1 MALNVKG
8 LVNIQYVLYDN
19 DVYVIEANP
28 RASRTVP
35 YLSKVTGIPMC
46 ELATKVSVGETLSG
60 LGFSSGIAKIPPYV
74 AVKVPV
80 FSFEKLAGVD
90 THLGPEMKSTGEVLG
105 LGKNLEEALFKGLAA
120 AGYKMASGKSGDK
133 PGGVLITVRD
143 SDKTEIISVA
153 EKFRELGFSLYST
166 KGTAKML
173 VSKGFDVKPVS
184 KILECPDDNTATLL
198 DSGKI
203 NYIVST
209 SEKGRNPAAD
219 DVKIRRKACAL
230 GIPCLTSIDTANAL
244 AGSLLSG
251 FSEKNT
257 ELVDINKLR
266 SGRTKLN
273 FTKMQGCGNDY
284 IYINCLDFEV
294 NSPESLS
301 VLLSDRRYGV
311 GGDGMVLIMRSGMAD
326 AKMRMFNLDGSE
338 GKMNGNAIRCVA
350 KYLYDNGI
358 VQKMQMYVETL
369 SGIKKLDLATQNGF
383 VSSVRVDMGRAQLAP
398 GNIPVMLPGETVV
411 ARPTAIGGSEYA
423 ITCVSVGAP
432 HAAVF
437 CDVVESIDISGIGP
451 LFERDPL
458 FPDSVNTVFVEV
470 VGRNHLKV
478 RVWEPGRGETL
489 ACETGACAS
498 AVAAVL
504 NGRCD
509 KGADI
514 KVQLPGG
521 ALIGKYTDEAV
532 LMTGDC
538 KKVFEGTVEI

>member
-1 MALNVKG
+1 MA
-8 LVNIQYVLYDN
+8 
-19 DVYVIEANP
+19 P
-28 RASRTVP
+28 
-35 YLSKVTGIPMC
+35 
-46 ELATKVSVGETLSG
+46 
-60 LGFSSGIAKIPPYV
+60 AK
-74 AVKVPV
+74 
-80 FSFEKLAGVD
+80 S
-90 THLGPEMKSTGEVLG
+90 
-105 LGKNLEEALFKGLAA
+105 
-120 AGYKMASGKSGDK
+120 GYKR
-133 PGGVLITVRD
+133 GGVFITVRD

-173 VSKGFDVKPVS
+173 ASKGFEVKPVS

-198 DSGKI
+198 GSGKI

-244 AGSLLSG
+244 ADSLLSG

-284 IYINCLDFEV
+284 IYINCFGFDI

-301 VLLSDRRYGV
+301 VLLTDRHYGV
-311 GGDGMVLIMRSGMAD
+311 GGDGVALIMRSGTAD
-326 AKMRMFNLDGSE
+326 AKMRMFKRDGSE
-338 GKMNGNAIRCVA
+338 GAMSGNAIRCAA

-358 VQKMQMYVETL
+358 VQKMQMCVETL
-369 SGIKKLDLATQNGF
+369 SGTIKLDLATQNGA
-383 VSSVRVDMGRAQLAP
+383 VSSVRVDMSRAQLAP
-398 GNIPVMLPGETVV
+398 GSIPVNLPGESVV
-411 ARPTAIGGSEYA
+411 ARQVAIGGSDYA
-423 ITCVSVGAP
+423 ITCVSIGGP
-432 HAAVF
+432 HAVVF

-451 LFERDPL
+451 LFERDPM
-458 FPDSVNTVFVEV
+458 FPDSVNAAFVEV
-470 VGRNHLKV
+470 MGRNYLKA
-478 RVWEPGRGETL
+478 RVWEAGSGERL

-504 NGRCD
+504 NGHCD

-514 KVQLPGG
+514 KVQMPGG
-521 ALIGKYTDEAV
+521 ALIIRYTDEAV